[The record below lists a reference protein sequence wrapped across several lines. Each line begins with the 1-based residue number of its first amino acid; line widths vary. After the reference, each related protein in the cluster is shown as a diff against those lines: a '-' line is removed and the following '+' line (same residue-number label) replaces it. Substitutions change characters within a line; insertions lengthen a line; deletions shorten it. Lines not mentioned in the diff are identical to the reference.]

1 MADRHERDELVKY
14 ALLLALIILLMSVGI
29 AQAATSA
36 DVTVTAQPLWVSISC
51 APLTFPLGTVD
62 ASSVHWAKN
71 DLAEPSWPLTE
82 GNCTYVIANNGL
94 TNVDVDIR
102 GVDLTAGAGKTLT
115 LAAAIGVD
123 IYALKAGDSGTAN
136 LAAMLQ
142 VNKVVGQEMIS
153 DLDYHAGNNTQGFEM
168 VFYAP
173 SLFSFIDVASG
184 TIILTAR
191 AKNS

>member
-1 MADRHERDELVKY
+1 MTKY
-14 ALLLALIILLMSVGI
+14 ALLIVVALIILSIGT
-29 AQAATSA
+29 AQAVTSA
-36 DVTVTAQPLWVSISC
+36 DVTITAQPLWVSISC

-71 DLAEPSWPLTE
+71 DLIEPSWPLTE
-82 GNCTYVIANNGL
+82 GNCTYVITNNGL

-102 GVDLTAGAGKTLT
+102 GADLSAGVGKTLT

-142 VNKVVGQEMIS
+142 VNKVAGQEMIS

-173 SLFSFIDVASG
+173 SLFSFIDVATG

-191 AKNS
+191 EP

>member
-1 MADRHERDELVKY
+1 MKHVFLLVV
-14 ALLLALIILLMSVGI
+14 ALVVLLSSIGI

-82 GNCTYVIANNGL
+82 GNCTYVITNNGL
-94 TNVDVDIR
+94 ANADVDIR
-102 GVDLTAGAGKTLT
+102 GADLSAGAGKTLT
-115 LAAAIGVD
+115 LAAAIGGD
-123 IYALKAGDSGTAN
+123 TYALKAGSSGTAN

-142 VNKVVGQEMIS
+142 VNKIAGQEMIS
-153 DLDYHAGNNTQGFEM
+153 NLDYHAGNNTKGFEL

-173 SLFSFIDVASG
+173 TVFSFADMASG
-184 TIILTAR
+184 TITLTAR
-191 AKNS
+191 EP